1 MAIRP
6 PLVPLRQE
14 VPSVSRSNL
23 PVRVA
28 RGVTAALLAV
38 VVVVAPAAPAAA
50 HAALSASQPGQNTR
64 VAQSP
69 EEIVLTFSER
79 LNGDYTTIVVSDAAG
94 AQMPVDGPTVDQER
108 GIVRP
113 VQPLPDG
120 VYTVAYRVV
129 SVDGHPVQG
138 AFRFAVNVP
147 LTGASADPAQDG
159 AAAGS
164 DEAEAAGNRL
174 GWLLAFAGAVALLIG
189 GGAVVVL
196 RGRRRVS

>member
-1 MAIRP
+1 MP
-6 PLVPLRQE
+6 
-14 VPSVSRSNL
+14 RSAL

-28 RGVTAALLAV
+28 RGVAAALLAAI
-38 VVVVAPAAPAAA
+38 VVVAPAAPAAA

-69 EEIVLTFSER
+69 EEIVLTFTEP

-94 AQMPVDGPTVDQER
+94 AQMPVDGPTVDQQR

-129 SVDGHPVQG
+129 SVDGHTVQG
-138 AFRFAVNVP
+138 AFRFAVNAP
-147 LTGASADPAQDG
+147 LTGASGAPAQ
-159 AAAGS
+159 AGS
-164 DEAEAAGNRL
+164 AATDDAAPADSRR

-189 GGAVVVL
+189 GAAVVVL

>member
-1 MAIRP
+1 MP
-6 PLVPLRQE
+6 
-14 VPSVSRSNL
+14 RSAL

-28 RGVTAALLAV
+28 RGAMAALFAAV
-38 VVVVAPAAPAAA
+38 VVVGPASPAAA

-69 EEIVLTFSER
+69 EEIVLTFTEP

-94 AQMPVDGPTVDQER
+94 AQMPVDGPTVDQQR

-147 LTGASADPAQDG
+147 LTGASADSAQDG

-164 DEAEAAGNRL
+164 DEAGDGSRR
-174 GWLLAFAGAVALLIG
+174 GWLLAFAGAVVLLIG
-189 GGAVVVL
+189 GAAVVAL